1 MCSILEL
8 ACMQTND
15 IESLKQKILGK
26 NTDYRRLRSSAF
38 TLLSYLRNQPQK
50 GGDIFVQEYLKM
62 DIIWH
67 IAEIAFLNYLKELK
81 NVDILWKKKF
91 CILK

>member
-8 ACMQTND
+8 ACLQTND
-15 IESLKQKILGK
+15 VESLKQKILGK

-38 TLLSYLRNQPQK
+38 TLLSYLRNQAQK
-50 GGDIFVQEYLKM
+50 GEDIFVQEYLKM

-67 IAEIAFLNYLKELK
+67 IAETAFLNYKKELQ
-81 NVDILWKKKF
+81 NVEVLQEKSF
-91 CILK
+91 AY